1 MHNKVPS
8 ILEGNENATYKTW
21 EGSILGNLQ
30 RQANQF
36 RKTVQVRTSLLLHT
50 ELSRRTGQENINSP
64 ALGATWNQAE

>member
-1 MHNKVPS
+1 MHKKILS
-8 ILEGNENATYKTW
+8 ILEDNENATYKTW

-50 ELSRRTGQENINSP
+50 ELSTRTGQENINSP
-64 ALGATWNQAE
+64 ALGQLGSQAE